1 MGYESWHI
9 YGYGICV
16 SDIQS
21 ASLDRLILLLERA
34 PRYHQ
39 SLKNLLTQMGI
50 DTPTYD
56 DYMETDVD
64 YMLGLA
70 TIMSEVIAEAESIHF
85 LACNSQ
91 DCDNYLVYAPKYPWK
106 LPQNEQSLT
115 EERIAEILTEY
126 VNILTDEEIIIDYQ
140 AVENGG

>member
-1 MGYESWHI
+1 MGYKSWHN

-21 ASLDRLILLLERA
+21 ASLDRLLLFLEKA

-39 SLKNLLTQMGI
+39 SLINLLAQRGI
-50 DTPTYD
+50 AAPTYD
-56 DYMETDVD
+56 DYIESDED

-70 TIMSEVIAEAESIHF
+70 TIMSEVIVEAEGIQF
-85 LACNSQ
+85 LACDSQ
-91 DCDNYLVYAPKYPWK
+91 DCDDYLIYAPKYPWD

-126 VNILTDEEIIIDYQ
+126 VNILTDEEITIDYQ